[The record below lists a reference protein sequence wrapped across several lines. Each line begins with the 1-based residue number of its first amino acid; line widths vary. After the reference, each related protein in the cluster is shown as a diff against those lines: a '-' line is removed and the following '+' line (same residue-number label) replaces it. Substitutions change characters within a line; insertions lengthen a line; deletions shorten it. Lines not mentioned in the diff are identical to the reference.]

1 MSRKIEI
8 ELTSIRPD
16 GTWTWRVAGAKQPR
30 GVLEGSLLPA
40 DTKVGDVLR
49 AEAEFE
55 LDGTVITSVL
65 AAPPKRVEP
74 ERLEIIGDRRPFE
87 AVTTSLVPKTGRPR
101 RDPFAIREDRGSGRG
116 GAPSGPRSPRPTG
129 RGDRPP
135 ASTTGQPPAAR
146 SDRPGRP
153 DQAGRP
159 DRPARPDHAGAP
171 GRTGPREGAVRPG
184 SRPGRDQATTGARA
198 AAGPGRD
205 AGVARRGSPGEGPRD
220 GRATTPPR
228 PKRLN
233 PLSTHRNAVLDTLPP
248 EERPV
253 ADQLLQGGIPAVRR
267 ALQEQNARAREQ
279 GRPEIKADALLGLAE
294 ELLPR
299 LKAAEWRDR
308 AEAAAKDIGE
318 INLRDLRSI
327 VAGGDAGARDD
338 ESRILAKTLREALDQ
353 REVVA
358 REAWVAEIT
367 TCLDEGRVT
376 RALRVAGRP
385 PDPRTRFPADLM
397 TRLAESAS
405 AAMAADTPPD
415 RWAALLAAVLES
427 PVRRSVKPAGLPE
440 PAGEALLA
448 AARQASG
455 RIPALATILGLNMP
469 PPPGP
474 PRPGMRPPRPVPRPP
489 ARGPRPTPQATTGTT
504 AAPAAP
510 AEPAAPSG
518 VPATGESSLAS
529 TDAPGAPVA
538 TPSTEAPQYAAAPD
552 TVPTGTAAT
561 ETAATETAVT
571 ETAVTETAVTETAAT
586 ETAATETS
594 PVPDG
599 PGPDRLP
606 VALDEPDA
614 SPSAEPEVP
623 IGLQDGPGF
632 TDTPGSGSAAVEPA
646 HDGSA
651 IQATAADAPPEVDLA
666 TSPAEESDPLDL
678 SLANAKPSEA

>member
-8 ELTSIRPD
+8 ELTSARPD

-30 GVLEGSLLPA
+30 GVLEGSILPA
-40 DTKVGDVLR
+40 EAKIGDVLR

-65 AAPPKRVEP
+65 AAPPKRAEP
-74 ERLEIIGDRRPFE
+74 ERLELIGDRRPFE
-87 AVTTSLVPKTGRPR
+87 AVTTTLVPKTGRPR
-101 RDPFAIREDRGSGRG
+101 REGPPFGSRDDRGGPRG
-116 GAPSGPRSPRPTG
+116 GAPGGPRSPRPTS

-135 ASTTGQPPAAR
+135 LSTAGPAGSPGR
-146 SDRPGRP
+146 SDRPPRP

-159 DRPARPDHAGAP
+159 DRPVRPDHTGGP
-171 GRTGPREGAVRPG
+171 RPGPREGGVRPG
-184 SRPGRDQATTGARA
+184 PRPGRDQVPTGSRA

-205 AGVARRGSPGEGPRD
+205 GGGARRGAPAEGARD
-220 GRATTPPR
+220 GRPASAPR

-279 GRPEIKADALLGLAE
+279 GQPEIKADALLGLAE

-308 AEAAAKDIGE
+308 AEAAAKDIDD

-353 REVVA
+353 RDVTA

-427 PVRRSVKPAGLPE
+427 PVRRSVKPAALPD

-469 PPPGP
+469 PPTGQRTGRVRRACHPGRDPYAVSCTRRDRLGDTRLPGAGGGRGNAHAHSTRGHPHSPGAATGSGRGELLRASCPGHRDIPRVGRGTERCSLDIGRVAGNRRPGP
-474 PRPGMRPPRPVPRPP
+474 PTRPSWERPRGGIGRRGTCPCRG
-489 ARGPRPTPQATTGTT
+489 ARGVARLPIRAGRSPR
-504 AAPAAP
+504 
-510 AEPAAPSG
+510 
-518 VPATGESSLAS
+518 LR
-529 TDAPGAPVA
+529 GAGLRHRGRCA
-538 TPSTEAPQYAAAPD
+538 D
-552 TVPTGTAAT
+552 LRRH
-561 ETAATETAVT
+561 
-571 ETAVTETAVTETAAT
+571 
-586 ETAATETS
+586 
-594 PVPDG
+594 PDG
-599 PGPDRLP
+599 DRTDGR
-606 VALDEPDA
+606 AGEA
-614 SPSAEPEVP
+614 RAP
-623 IGLQDGPGF
+623 ILHRDRR
-632 TDTPGSGSAAVEPA
+632 
-646 HDGSA
+646 
-651 IQATAADAPPEVDLA
+651 
-666 TSPAEESDPLDL
+666 
-678 SLANAKPSEA
+678 